1 MNRIAIARPLLL
13 AATCLCSIPAAHAA
27 EADAAESQIT
37 VTGTLPGAPALP
49 MPATRITTDAER
61 IAATVNAV
69 SVEDTLKYFPSLI
82 VRKRHIGD
90 NFAPIATRTSGLGA
104 SARGLI
110 FADGVLLSALIGNN
124 NGNGSPRWTM
134 VTPSEI
140 QSIDV
145 LYGPFSAA
153 YAGNSIG
160 TTVNVTTRMPDKL
173 EARASALVNVQQFDL
188 YQTHQT
194 LPTWQ
199 VSGSLG
205 DKIGNLAVLLSATRT
220 DARSQPISFTTFTG
234 ATQPTGTT
242 GGLPY
247 YSRTAIPGTPNLR
260 LLGAGGIEHHIQATY
275 KAKAVW
281 DVTPSLKLSYVLGV
295 WTDDTAGDVQS
306 YEQKT
311 AGGVSYATANSG
323 ATTGFNSAIYAR
335 DALHLSHAL
344 SLSGKSERLDWQVI
358 GTLYNYHRD
367 WQLNPSPDTSSAI
380 AGNGFIATRNDLP
393 AAFAGGVGTI
403 QRQDGTGWATLDA
416 RANLHLGASDAQVIS
431 IGAHADRET
440 LKAETYT
447 IADWRNSGSLL
458 GQLRSGSYGQTRTVA
473 VWAQDAIRLTPAL
486 TATLG
491 ARQEWWRAWNGLN
504 KAYSATF
511 NKAVPQPERDFSGFS
526 PKASI
531 EWRPADGW
539 SARLFAG
546 QAWRMPTVGELYQ
559 SVTVG
564 SLTYFPKPTLL
575 PERAR
580 SLELALEKRDRHG
593 SVRVSLFNEV
603 VRNAIISQAG
613 TFSDDTGALQSG
625 TFVQNV
631 GQTRAR
637 GVELAVDRRDIVPT
651 VDLSASLTYADAIVT
666 RNDTTPASVGLATIG
681 KLLPTVP
688 HWKGN
693 AVLSWRPTKQITLT
707 SAVRFTS
714 RNYAQLD
721 NLDTIGQ
728 TYQGFYKYVV
738 VDLRAQFR
746 PSENFTFA
754 LGIDNVNNDK
764 YFLFHPFPQ
773 RSFFASV
780 DWKL

>member
-49 MPATRITTDAER
+49 MPATRVTTDAER

-104 SARGLI
+104 SARSLI

-199 VSGSLG
+199 VSGSIG
-205 DKIGNLAVLLSATRT
+205 DKFGDLAVLLSATRT

-234 ATQPTGTT
+234 AIQPTGTT
-242 GGLPY
+242 GSLPY
-247 YSRTAIPGTPNLR
+247 QSRTGGALR

-323 ATTGFNSAIYAR
+323 ATTGFNNAIYAR

-447 IADWRNSGSLL
+447 IADWRNSVSLL

-473 VWAQDAIRLTPAL
+473 LWAEDAIRLTRAL

-491 ARQEWWRAWNGLN
+491 ARQEWWRAWNGSN
-504 KAYSATF
+504 FSYTSTIKSTI
-511 NKAVPQPERDFSGFS
+511 VQPERTFSGFS
-526 PKASI
+526 PKASL
-531 EWRPADGW
+531 EWHPADGW
-539 SARLFAG
+539 SARFSAG

-559 SVTVG
+559 ATTSGRVFFNPN
-564 SLTYFPKPTLL
+564 SALL

-580 SLELALEKRDRHG
+580 SLELAIEKRDSQG
-593 SVRVSLFNEV
+593 SVRLSLFNEV
-603 VRNAIISQAG
+603 VRNALISQ
-613 TFSDDTGALQSG
+613 TTGVTLPDKSVQSIAN
-625 TFVQNV
+625 VQNV

-746 PSENFTFA
+746 PTENFTFA
-754 LGIDNVNNDK
+754 LGVDNVNNDK

>member
-49 MPATRITTDAER
+49 MPATRVTTDAER

-104 SARGLI
+104 SARSLI

-124 NGNGSPRWTM
+124 NGNGSPRWTK

-199 VSGSLG
+199 VSGSIG
-205 DKIGNLAVLLSATRT
+205 DKFGDLAVLLSATRT

-242 GGLPY
+242 GGLPCQ
-247 YSRTAIPGTPNLR
+247 SRTGGALR

-323 ATTGFNSAIYAR
+323 ATTGFNNAIYAR

-447 IADWRNSGSLL
+447 IADWRNSVSLL

-473 VWAQDAIRLTPAL
+473 LWAEDAIRLTRAL

-491 ARQEWWRAWNGLN
+491 ARQEWWRAWNGSN
-504 KAYSATF
+504 FSYTSTIKSTI
-511 NKAVPQPERDFSGFS
+511 VQPERTFSGFS
-526 PKASI
+526 PKASL
-531 EWRPADGW
+531 EWHPADGW
-539 SARLFAG
+539 SARFSAG

-559 SVTVG
+559 ATTSGRVFFNPN
-564 SLTYFPKPTLL
+564 SALL

-580 SLELALEKRDRHG
+580 SLELAIEKRDSQG
-593 SVRVSLFNEV
+593 SVRLSLFNEV
-603 VRNAIISQAG
+603 VRNALISQ
-613 TFSDDTGALQSG
+613 TTGVTLPDKSVQSIAN
-625 TFVQNV
+625 VQNV

-746 PSENFTFA
+746 PTENFTFA

>member
-1 MNRIAIARPLLL
+1 MKSNVLSRPLLL
-13 AATCLCSIPAAHAA
+13 AAACVSYSSASYADEADGPQIVVTGSRGAEPAPPIAA
-27 EADAAESQIT
+27 TRVTADAAK
-37 VTGTLPGAPALP
+37 
-49 MPATRITTDAER
+49 

-69 SVEDTLKYFPSLI
+69 SVEDTLKYFPSLVI
-82 VRKRHIGD
+82 RKRHIGD
-90 NFAPIATRTSGLGA
+90 NFAPVATRTSGLGA
-104 SARGLI
+104 SARSLI

-134 VTPSEI
+134 VTPAEV

-160 TTVNVTTRMPDKL
+160 TTVNIVTRMPDRL

-199 VSGSLG
+199 VTGSLG
-205 DKIGNLAVLLSATRT
+205 NRIGNLAVLLSATRT
-220 DARSQPISFTTFTG
+220 DARSQPISFTTFSG
-234 ATQPTGTT
+234 LAQPTGTS
-242 GGLPY
+242 GGVAST
-247 YSRTAIPGTPNLR
+247 SRTNADLR
-260 LLGAGGIEHHIQATY
+260 VLGAGGIEHHIQATY

-281 DVTPSLKLSYVLGV
+281 DVTPSLKLAYVLGV

-306 YEQKT
+306 YEQGPGGT
-311 AGGVSYATANSG
+311 ASYATANSG
-323 ATTGFNSAIYAR
+323 ATTGFNSGLYLR
-335 DALHLSHAL
+335 DALHFSHAL

-358 GTLYNYHRD
+358 GTLYSYHRD
-367 WQLNPSPDTSSAI
+367 WQLNPSPDTSSAT

-403 QRQDGTGWATLDA
+403 QKQDGTGWVTLDA
-416 RANLHLGASDAQVIS
+416 RANLHLGDAHLLSV
-431 IGAHADRET
+431 GAHADRET

-447 IADWRNSGSLL
+447 IADWRNAGSAI
-458 GQLRSGSYGQTRTVA
+458 GQLRSRSQGRTRTVA

-486 TATLG
+486 TVTLG
-491 ARQEWWRAWNGLN
+491 GRQEWWRAWSGANTTR
-504 KAYSATF
+504 SATIDGTI
-511 NKAVPQPERDFSGFS
+511 PQPERTFSGFS
-526 PKASI
+526 PKASV
-531 EWRPADGW
+531 EWRMGEGF
-539 SARLFAG
+539 SARLSAG

-559 SVTVG
+559 TISNG
-564 SLTYFPKPTLL
+564 SLFYKPNETLR

-580 SLELALEKRDRHG
+580 SLELALEKRDG
-593 SVRVSLFNEV
+593 NGIYRVSLFNEV
-603 VRNAIISQAG
+603 VRNAMISQTG
-613 TFSDDTGALQSG
+613 TVLQPDGTPFST

-631 GQTRAR
+631 EQTRAR
-637 GVELAVDRRDIVPT
+637 GVELAVDRRNLLPT
-651 VDLSASLTYADAIVT
+651 IDLSASLTYADAIT
-666 RNDTTPASVGLATIG
+666 SKNPAFPASVG

-693 AVLSWRPTKQITLT
+693 AVLSWRPTPQVTLT

-714 RNYAQLD
+714 RMYAQLD

-728 TYQGFYKYVV
+728 VYQGFYKYVV

-754 LGIDNVNNDK
+754 LGVDNVNNDR

-773 RSFFASV
+773 RSLFASV

>member
-1 MNRIAIARPLLL
+1 MNRIAITRPLL
-13 AATCLCSIPAAHAA
+13 AATCLCMIPVAHAA
-27 EADAAESQIT
+27 EAETAESQIT
-37 VTGTLPGAPALP
+37 VTGTRGTEPALP
-49 MPATRITTDAER
+49 MPATRVTTDAER

-104 SARGLI
+104 SARSLI
-110 FADGVLLSALIGNN
+110 YADGVLLSALIGNN

-160 TTVNVTTRMPDKL
+160 TTVNITTRMPDKL

-199 VSGSLG
+199 VSGSIG
-205 DKIGNLAVLLSATRT
+205 DRFGNLAVLLSATRT
-220 DARSQPISFTTFTG
+220 DAQSQPISFTTING
-234 ATQPTGTT
+234 STQPTGTT

-247 YSRTAIPGTPNLR
+247 QTRTGAPLR

-281 DVTPSLKLSYVLGV
+281 DVTPSLKLSYVLGI

-311 AGGVSYATANSG
+311 SGEVSYATANSG
-323 ATTGFNSAIYAR
+323 ATTGFNSGLYTR
-335 DALHLSHAL
+335 DALHFSHAL
-344 SLSGKSERLDWQVI
+344 SLAGKSERLDWQVI
-358 GTLYNYHRD
+358 GTLYRYAHDR
-367 WQLNPSPDTSSAI
+367 QLNPSPDTTTATSLTT
-380 AGNGFIATRNDLP
+380 GFVSTRNDLP

-403 QRQDGTGWATLDA
+403 QKQDGTGWATLDA
-416 RANLHLGASDAQVIS
+416 RANLHLGENDAQVVS
-431 IGAHADRET
+431 LGAHADRET
-440 LKAETYT
+440 LKAETDT
-447 IADWRNSGSLL
+447 IADWRNAGATL
-458 GQLRSGSYGQTRTVA
+458 GQLRSRSQGQTRTVA
-473 VWAQDAIRLTPAL
+473 LWAQDAVKLAPSLTV
-486 TATLG
+486 TLG
-491 ARQEWWRAWNGLN
+491 ARQEWWRAWNGANTTYTPTLN
-504 KAYSATF
+504 ATI
-511 NKAVPQPERDFSGFS
+511 AQPERSFSGFS
-526 PKASI
+526 PKASVD
-531 EWRPADGW
+531 WRFGEGL
-539 SARLFAG
+539 SARLSAG

-559 SVTVG
+559 ATSNG
-564 SLTYFPKPTLL
+564 AQFYNPNAALR

-580 SLELALEKRDRHG
+580 SLELALEKRDANG
-593 SVRVSLFNEV
+593 STRVSLFNEV
-603 VRNAIISQAG
+603 VKDAMISQTGLAIQPDG
-613 TFSDDTGALQSG
+613 TTFST
-625 TFVQNV
+625 TFVQNIE
-631 GQTRAR
+631 QTRAR
-637 GVELAVDRRDIVPT
+637 GVELAIDRRDIVPT
-651 VDLSASLTYADAIVT
+651 VDLSASLTYADAIT
-666 RNDTTPASVGLATIG
+666 SKNSAFPTSVG

-693 AVLSWRPTKQITLT
+693 AVLSWRPTRQITLT

-721 NLDTIGQ
+721 NADTIGQ
-728 TYQGFYKYVV
+728 TYQGFYKYLV

-746 PSENFTFA
+746 PTENFTFS
-754 LGIDNVNNDK
+754 LGVDNVNNDK

-773 RSFFASV
+773 RSLFASV